1 MKALPKEETPALFAG
16 QIKQLNTGE
25 VFLLPEPQFSQF
37 RQPQAQFQQRQPFRQ
52 SPPQVQQKEQFRQS
66 QFQQRQPFRQSPP
79 QALQNEQFRQPQTQ
93 FQQFN
98 QQPSFFPAA
107 APQKPAAVQ
116 FSHQFSRQEVYG
128 VPEPQPTPAPLP
140 EVEEAETE
148 DPETESDD
156 NAGDGPVI
164 AIANA
169 NTNGQYYILAKD
181 NTLQRVVYMTTQT
194 EDDIINDGFTAQLR
208 YAPVEPIRD
217 PIYAYDAQGQLVK
230 IYNKKK

>member
-1 MKALPKEETPALFAG
+1 MPKQETPVLFAG

-37 RQPQAQFQQRQPFRQ
+37 RQPQAQFQQRQQFRQ
-52 SPPQVQQKEQFRQS
+52 SPPQIQQKEQF
-66 QFQQRQPFRQSPP
+66 QQRQQFRQFPP
-79 QALQNEQFRQPQTQ
+79 QVQQKEQFRQPQTQ
-93 FQQFN
+93 FQQFK
-98 QQPSFFPAA
+98 QQPSFFPAV
-107 APQKPAAVQ
+107 APQQAAAIPFPQ
-116 FSHQFSRQEVYG
+116 QFSRQEVYG

-140 EVEEAETE
+140 EPEEPETE
-148 DPETESDD
+148 EDETTESDD

-164 AIANA
+164 AVANA

-194 EDDIINDGFTAQLR
+194 EDDILNEGFTAQLR